1 MSDLQD
7 EKVEEQPT
15 ITFTPHE
22 SQSESQSETL
32 SLPTFSETER
42 NQMEEWLKNMNDSLM
57 SSIKPSYTPKTT
69 MPPEVNFDNTH
80 IDWDPEELIAQQT
93 AAKQAYAWSK
103 LQKKHPKA
111 YLIKLA
117 NINPVIME
125 RVMRYGFD

>member
-1 MSDLQD
+1 MSNPQD
-7 EKVEEQPT
+7 EKAEEQPT
-15 ITFTPHE
+15 ITFTPNFTPD
-22 SQSESQSETL
+22 ESQSETL
-32 SLPTFSETER
+32 SLPKFSETER
-42 NQMEEWLKNMNDSLM
+42 NQMEEWLKNMNDTLM

-125 RVMRYGFD
+125 RVMMYGFD